1 MSADSAVSPGVY
13 AASIEEV
20 VSTSYDIVNRKLFS
34 VPKLLIL
41 PQVIMKEPM
50 LLVRIFPLI
59 FLADYLKGR
68 FVAYLSNEVERLK
81 KEEKDLKAMRTK
93 IEAFDMKNADLLQ
106 RSGLGSTKF
115 TQRRWAEITEEI
127 QEKQIAGELLKRTRG
142 FFEWLQ
148 RNFIF
153 ASLIDCA
160 LANLIA
166 VGRIVSADI
175 FVFSRAIEDAVDLV
189 LMKSRAE
196 AELTSME
203 AEVVRLEGLVDVWEN
218 SKNRNLMHC
227 DLDSEKNL
235 NQNSMINIRN
245 VEYSRGTARVRI
257 DSMGLSAGVYAITG
271 ANGSGKSTLFR
282 VLMSCDTNLKS
293 IDLPESIIMGPKQ
306 ECESTEDYRNE
317 GDVCQEMTNGNGNSA
332 LPMIQMPSSN
342 IVEISQTFYWPLY
355 TKPIDWIYQ
364 SHISDLDE
372 AEQKTYVARVVQE
385 LQGLL
390 FTQDILED
398 KPDKSPEVIQ
408 NGEASRQLEI
418 DVLEEKEDWFND
430 LSGGQ
435 KSKVELVR
443 KVLLSEKCPDVLLI
457 DETMAPLDPTSKSLV
472 MSKIKS
478 FCEESVVLVIY
489 HSDVSS
495 GDEDKEEC
503 VPSSGFFDENL
514 HVENGLLI
522 RRSVC

>member
-1 MSADSAVSPGVY
+1 
-13 AASIEEV
+13 
-20 VSTSYDIVNRKLFS
+20 
-34 VPKLLIL
+34 
-41 PQVIMKEPM
+41 
-50 LLVRIFPLI
+50 
-59 FLADYLKGR
+59 
-68 FVAYLSNEVERLK
+68 
-81 KEEKDLKAMRTK
+81 MRTK

-245 VEYSRGTARVRI
+245 VEYSRGTARV
-257 DSMGLSAGVYAITG
+257 SEQ
-271 ANGSGKSTLFR
+271 LF
-282 VLMSCDTNLKS
+282 
-293 IDLPESIIMGPKQ
+293 
-306 ECESTEDYRNE
+306 
-317 GDVCQEMTNGNGNSA
+317 
-332 LPMIQMPSSN
+332 
-342 IVEISQTFYWPLY
+342 
-355 TKPIDWIYQ
+355 
-364 SHISDLDE
+364 
-372 AEQKTYVARVVQE
+372 
-385 LQGLL
+385 
-390 FTQDILED
+390 
-398 KPDKSPEVIQ
+398 
-408 NGEASRQLEI
+408 
-418 DVLEEKEDWFND
+418 
-430 LSGGQ
+430 
-435 KSKVELVR
+435 
-443 KVLLSEKCPDVLLI
+443 
-457 DETMAPLDPTSKSLV
+457 
-472 MSKIKS
+472 
-478 FCEESVVLVIY
+478 
-489 HSDVSS
+489 
-495 GDEDKEEC
+495 
-503 VPSSGFFDENL
+503 
-514 HVENGLLI
+514 
-522 RRSVC
+522 